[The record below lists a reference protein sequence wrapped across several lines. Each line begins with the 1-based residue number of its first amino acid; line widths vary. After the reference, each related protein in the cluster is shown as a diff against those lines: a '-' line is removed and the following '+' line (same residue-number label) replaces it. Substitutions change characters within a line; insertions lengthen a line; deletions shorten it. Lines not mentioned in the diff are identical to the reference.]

1 MKRLTLLRHAKSSWS
16 DERLPDVER
25 PLNARGNRDAPLMGA
40 RLKARGEFPSL
51 ILSSH
56 AVRAKATARLMAEA
70 LGYPLERI
78 RIERPLYH
86 ADCEALRRIASG
98 LDDGLEHV
106 VLVAHNPGLTDFA
119 NRLLPEL
126 GLANLPT
133 AGIVAVDLATA
144 HWAQIGTCPATL
156 GYFDAPKQRG

>member
-56 AVRAKATARLMAEA
+56 AVRAKATARLVAEA
-70 LGYPLERI
+70 LGSLERI
-78 RIERPLYH
+78 RLERTLYH
-86 ADCEALRRIASG
+86 ADPAALLHIASG

-119 NRLLPEL
+119 NRLLPDL

-144 HWAQIGTCPATL
+144 HWAEVGSCPATL
-156 GYFDAPKQRG
+156 VYVDAPKHRG